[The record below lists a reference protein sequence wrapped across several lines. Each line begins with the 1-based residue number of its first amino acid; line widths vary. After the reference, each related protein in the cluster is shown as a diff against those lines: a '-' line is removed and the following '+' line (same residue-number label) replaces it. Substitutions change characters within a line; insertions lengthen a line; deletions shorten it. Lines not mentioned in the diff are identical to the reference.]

1 MKDTTNEQKKKLLG
15 LTTEKKFFKRPIV
28 YVAALAI
35 VAVAAYSMS
44 SGTVKPS
51 YMTRDVTQGN
61 LRVTV
66 SADGTLNP
74 VRTVSIG
81 SELSGIVS
89 KVNVDVN
96 STVKV
101 GDVLIELDKAKLES
115 ARKQAQAA
123 LETANAKLVEAKATA
138 EEAKAKM
145 RRYEE
150 LNKASGG
157 KLPSRTELDVQRAT
171 VKRAEAGILTAR
183 ASIDDAKATLE
194 TSETNLSKA
203 FIRSP
208 VDGVVLTRSVEPGY
222 AVAASLQAVE
232 LLTVATDLHELELEV
247 DIDEADVGQVK
258 EGQKTTF
265 TVSAY
270 PDQPFPAEL
279 TKVAYGASS
288 GTDKVVTYTAYL
300 SVKNPDLQLR
310 SGMTA
315 TATIVTARK
324 KDVMLVPNTAL
335 RFKPETASTSS
346 ESAISSMIGPP
357 HRKQQQKTAKE
368 TTRAVTGQ
376 QRTVYVL
383 DAKGNAV
390 KKTVTTGLTDGSM
403 TEIVSGDLKVGDKVI
418 TTQLKKKEN

>member
-1 MKDTTNEQKKKLLG
+1 MNDTDQKKKLFGDAL
-15 LTTEKKFFKRPIV
+15 KASPFKR
-28 YVAALAI
+28 
-35 VAVAAYSMS
+35 VAVAAAVVAVAGLAWYSMS
-44 SGTVKPS
+44 SGAVKPR
-51 YMTRDVTQGN
+51 YVTQEVATGN

-66 SADGTLNP
+66 SADGTLEP

-89 KVNVDVN
+89 SVNVDVN

-101 GDVLIELDKAKLES
+101 GDVLIELDKAKLIS
-115 ARKQAQAA
+115 ARNQAKAA
-123 LETANAKLVEAKATA
+123 LETANAKLSEAKATA
-138 EEAKAKM
+138 EEARAKM
-145 RRYEE
+145 RRYQE
-150 LNKASGG
+150 LNKSSGG

-203 FIRSP
+203 SIKSP

-232 LLTVATDLHELELEV
+232 LLTVATDLHELQLKV
-247 DIDEADVGQVK
+247 DVDEADVGQVH
-258 EGQKTTF
+258 EGQTTTF

-270 PDQPFPAEL
+270 PNQPFPATL
-279 TKVAYGASS
+279 TKVAYGAST
-288 GTDKVVTYTAYL
+288 GTDKVVTYTTYL
-300 SVKNPDLQLR
+300 AVKNADLKLR

-315 TATIVTARK
+315 TATIETARREN
-324 KDVMLVPNTAL
+324 VMVVPNTAL
-335 RFKPETASTSS
+335 RFQPET
-346 ESAISSMIGPP
+346 
-357 HRKQQQKTAKE
+357 KDAKE
-368 TTRAVTGQ
+368 TSSVSLMMAPPRRQAKKNVKEKASAVTGQ

-403 TEIVSGDLKVGDKVI
+403 TEVVSGELSLGDKVI
-418 TTQLKKKEN
+418 INQLKKSEK

>member
-1 MKDTTNEQKKKLLG
+1 MNEKENNQKKKLLG
-15 LTTEKKFFKRPIV
+15 LSTEKKLFKRPV
-28 YVAALAI
+28 VLVAVLAI
-35 VAVAAYSMS
+35 LGAVAYSMS
-44 SGTVKPS
+44 SGSVKPS
-51 YMTRDVTQGN
+51 YMTRDVTLGD

-123 LETANAKLVEAKATA
+123 LETANAKLAEAKATA
-138 EEAKAKM
+138 AEAKAKM

-150 LNKASGG
+150 LNKTSGG

-171 VKRAEAGILTAR
+171 VKRAEAAILTAR

-203 FIRSP
+203 SIKSP

-232 LLTVATDLHELELEV
+232 LLTVATDLHELELKV
-247 DIDEADVGQVK
+247 DVDEADVGQVK
-258 EGQKTTF
+258 VGQKTTF

-279 TKVAYGASS
+279 TKVAYGSSS
-288 GTDKVVTYTAYL
+288 GTDNVVTYTTYL
-300 SVKNPDLQLR
+300 DVKNPDLKLR

-315 TATIVTARK
+315 TATIETAKREN
-324 KDVMLVPNTAL
+324 VMLVPNTAL
-335 RFKPETASTSS
+335 RFKPEVATEEKSS
-346 ESAISSMIGPP
+346 VSLMMGPP
-357 HRKQQQKTAKE
+357 RHEQQKTVKE
-368 TTRAVTGQ
+368 TARAVTGQ
-376 QRTVYVL
+376 QKTIYIL

-403 TEIVSGDLKVGDKVI
+403 TEIVSGEIKVGDKVI

>member
-15 LTTEKKFFKRPIV
+15 LATEKKFFKRPMV

-203 FIRSP
+203 SIRSP

-270 PDQPFPAEL
+270 PDQPFPATL

-346 ESAISSMIGPP
+346 ESAISSMFGPP
-357 HRKQQQKTAKE
+357 HRNQQQKTAKE

-418 TTQLKKKEN
+418 TTQLKKKAN

>member
-1 MKDTTNEQKKKLLG
+1 MKETNNEQKKKLLG
-15 LTTEKKFFKRPIV
+15 LTAEKKLFKRPAV

-35 VAVAAYSMS
+35 LGVIAYSMS
-44 SGTVKPS
+44 SGAVKPS
-51 YMTRDVTQGN
+51 YMTRDVSLGN
-61 LRVTV
+61 IRVTV

-203 FIRSP
+203 SIRSP

-232 LLTVATDLHELELEV
+232 LLTVATDLHELELKV
-247 DIDEADVGQVK
+247 DVDEADVGQVK

-270 PDQPFPAEL
+270 PDKPFPAEL
-279 TKVAYGASS
+279 TKVAYGAST

-300 SVKNPDLQLR
+300 AVKNPDLQLR

-335 RFKPETASTSS
+335 RFKPEVATTS
-346 ESAISSMIGPP
+346 ESSISSMFGPP
-357 HRKQQQKTAKE
+357 HRKEQQKSAKE
-368 TTRAVTGQ
+368 TARAITGQ

-403 TEIVSGDLKVGDKVI
+403 TEIVSGDIKVGDKVI